1 MMMTMVLMMTV
12 VMTVLVLMMSVLLV
26 TRRVMLARRRWTARD
41 KPLFTFQVQS
51 RLNICT
57 LCSVF
62 EHFYYCSLLCSS
74 FQSLVSAVLK
84 IYNCT
89 GISNLAPAV
98 VII

>member
-1 MMMTMVLMMTV
+1 MMPMMMTMVLMMTV
-12 VMTVLVLMMSVLLV
+12 VMTVVVLMMSVLLV

-57 LCSVF
+57 LGSMF
-62 EHFYYCSLLCSS
+62 NTAQYSLISI
-74 FQSLVSAVLK
+74 AVLK

-89 GISNLAPAV
+89 SISNLAPAV

>member
-1 MMMTMVLMMTV
+1 MMPMMMIMVLMMTV

-62 EHFYYCSLLCSS
+62 EHFYYCS
-74 FQSLVSAVLK
+74 VLAHF
-84 IYNCT
+84 
-89 GISNLAPAV
+89 NLW
-98 VII
+98 